1 MLSLFCFPVQAVSYQ
16 PIKLSKGAV
25 WVTEVLLEGKN
36 FEEKPHDKH
45 LQKVNALFVVDI
57 DHVGIENLT
66 SHGALPCLYL
76 NAESSFDWQL
86 LNSNNIWF

>member
-1 MLSLFCFPVQAVSYQ
+1 M
-16 PIKLSKGAV
+16 
-25 WVTEVLLEGKN
+25 TEVLLEGKN

-76 NAESSFDWQL
+76 NAESSFD
-86 LNSNNIWF
+86 